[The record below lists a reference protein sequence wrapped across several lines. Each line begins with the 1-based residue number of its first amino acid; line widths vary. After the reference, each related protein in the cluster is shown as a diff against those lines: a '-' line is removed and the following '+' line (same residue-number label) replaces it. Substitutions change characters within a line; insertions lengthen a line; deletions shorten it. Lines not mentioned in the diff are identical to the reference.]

1 MPASIKTIG
10 IAACASGCP
19 QNALAPA
26 EKYFKDRGIAVKT
39 GACVYQNTRFL
50 SAPDAM
56 RARELNDFYKDG
68 SVDAVFAARGGYGS
82 ARMLDLIDYDAVKSH
97 PKLFVGLSDTT
108 AVQNA
113 FLAKAGVESLT
124 GCVLYR
130 RDGVLM
136 PPVTEKTLWQ
146 AVNGEE
152 QRFDGLQTMRAGK
165 AKGRLI
171 GGCLTIFASLLG
183 TPYMPDANGAI
194 VLIEDVGEQPYV
206 IDRLLTQCALAG
218 VFDKAAGVVFGD
230 FYRCESKDASDGEIR
245 DVLDEWRG
253 KLKIPA
259 VKGLPYGHAPDS
271 VVLPLGR
278 TVDLDAS
285 AGVLHI
291 QKRSV

>member
-1 MPASIKTIG
+1 MAESIKTIG
-10 IAACASGCP
+10 VAACSSGCP
-19 QNALAPA
+19 QNAIVPA
-26 EKYFKDRGIAVKT
+26 EKYFNGKGIAVKI
-39 GACVYQNTRFL
+39 GPCVYQNTRFM
-50 SAPDAM
+50 SAPDDR
-56 RARELNDFYKDG
+56 RAQELNDFYKDG

-82 ARMLDLIDYDAVKSH
+82 ARMLDLIDYEAVKNH
-97 PKLFVGLSDTT
+97 PKPFVGLSDTT

-130 RDGVLM
+130 GDGVFM

-146 AVNGEE
+146 AINGEE
-152 QRFDGLQTMRAGK
+152 QRFDGLQTVRAGQ
-165 AKGRLI
+165 AQGRLI

-206 IDRLLTQCALAG
+206 IDRLLTQCALSG

-230 FYRCESKDASDGEIR
+230 FYRCESKDASDGEIQ

-259 VKGLPYGHAPDS
+259 VKGLPYGHTPDS

-291 QKRSV
+291 QKRSM